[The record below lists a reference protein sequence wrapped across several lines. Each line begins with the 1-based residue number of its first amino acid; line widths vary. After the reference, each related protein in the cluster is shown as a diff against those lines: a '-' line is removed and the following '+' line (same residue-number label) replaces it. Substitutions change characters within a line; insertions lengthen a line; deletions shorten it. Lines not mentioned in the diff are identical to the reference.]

1 MIDEYLANAAV
12 LVRIRMF
19 ETDLNLSCD
28 VVLFAVAFV
37 CILIGSVFRLDEL
50 IVRPRGAPNQRKHL
64 IDTEQDGE
72 PVMSDPD
79 GRPWRRPSKGR

>member
-1 MIDEYLANAAV
+1 
-12 LVRIRMF
+12 MF
-19 ETDLNLSCD
+19 ETDLSLNCD

-50 IVRPRGAPNQRKHL
+50 IVRPKGASNQRKHL
-64 IDTEQDGE
+64 TDTDKFGE

-79 GRPWRRPSKGR
+79 GRPWRRPRQGR